1 MTEVELAQELKD
13 AIIDE
18 LYWKRDFRSLAS
30 CALAHNS
37 FRTTSQ
43 KYLFRHIRLGSG
55 PSARCF
61 HARLQKHGALAEHVE
76 SLLFDEGPCFDE
88 EYYEHHEAEWTS
100 YLWIRKERAVLADIL
115 DLLPTVRTLFIQS
128 WDDSCA
134 VGVNDA
140 PLLDALERATRR
152 CLYTLGWYGSGG
164 IHDQILG
171 DERCQ
176 VRDLRMIQTRAGFY
190 SRDRTPKAPL
200 KSLVLS
206 GIHYVPAEVPRRYV
220 SHLSQ
225 GHPLDVRG
233 LEILRVDSRVVRKE
247 RHDIVIIL
255 RQCQSTLRS
264 LDIYGPDLVGNIWL
278 DLNRLEQLRLLS
290 IRGSSK
296 DRYAWN
302 IIIDDVTRILSTAVC
317 VEHLAIEIYLSSPL
331 DDAEDR
337 WWNELS
343 RALTNCRLGRT
354 LKTVTLHLRRPKK
367 HWVNKVAPELPDAA
381 FIRGKMPALASRV
394 ELNVERSPVRDPFSR
409 SLVPLE
415 LLEDGQ

>member
-1 MTEVELAQELKD
+1 MAAVELAQELKD

-18 LYWKRDFRSLAS
+18 LYSKRDFRSLAS
-30 CALAHNS
+30 CALAHSS

-55 PSARCF
+55 PTV
-61 HARLQKHGALAEHVE
+61 LAE
-76 SLLFDEGPCFDE
+76 
-88 EYYEHHEAEWTS
+88 
-100 YLWIRKERAVLADIL
+100 IL
-115 DLLPTVRTLFIQS
+115 DLLPIS
-128 WDDSCA
+128 WNDSCA
-134 VGVNDA
+134 VGINDV
-140 PLLDALERATRR
+140 PLLDALERASRR

-190 SRDRTPKAPL
+190 SQDRTPKVPL

-206 GIHYVPAEVPRRYV
+206 GIHYVPADVPRRYV

-233 LEILRVDSRVVRKE
+233 LEVLM
-247 RHDIVIIL
+247 HDIVMIL
-255 RQCQSTLRS
+255 QKCHNTLRA
-264 LDIYGPDLVGNIWL
+264 LDLYGPDLVGNIWL
-278 DLNRLEQLRLLS
+278 DLNRLEKLRLLS

-296 DRYAWN
+296 DKYAWEL
-302 IIIDDVTRILSTAVC
+302 IIYDVTRVLATAVC
-317 VEHLAIEIYLSSPL
+317 VEHLAIEIYLVSPV

-343 RALTNCRLGRT
+343 RTLINYNLQLGRT
-354 LKTVTLHLRRPKK
+354 LKSVTLHLRRPKK
-367 HWVNKVAPELPDAA
+367 HWINKVVSELPDTA
-381 FIRGKMPALASRV
+381 FVRGKMPALASRV
-394 ELNVERSPVRDPFSR
+394 ALNVERDPVRDSFSR

>member
-1 MTEVELAQELKD
+1 MTEVELSQELKD
-13 AIIDE
+13 AIVDQ
-18 LYWKRDFRSLAS
+18 LYRKRDFRSLAS
-30 CALAHNS
+30 CALAHSS

-61 HARLQKHGALAEHVE
+61 HARLQEHGALAEHVE
-76 SLLFDEGPCFDE
+76 YLLLDEGPCFDE
-88 EYYEHHEAEWTS
+88 EYYEYHEAEWTS
-100 YLWIRKERAVLADIL
+100 YLWISKERAVLAKIL
-115 DLLPTVRTLFIQS
+115 DLLPFVRTLFIQS
-128 WDDSCA
+128 RDDSCA

-140 PLLDALERATRR
+140 PLLDALERASRR
-152 CLYTLGWYGSGG
+152 CLYTLGMAPAGYT
-164 IHDQILG
+164 
-171 DERCQ
+171 
-176 VRDLRMIQTRAGFY
+176 TRSWAT
-190 SRDRTPKAPL
+190 SVVKTPKVPL

-206 GIHYVPAEVPRRYV
+206 GIHCVPAEVPRRYV
-220 SHLSQ
+220 SHMSQ
-225 GHPLDVRG
+225 GHPLD
-233 LEILRVDSRVVRKE
+233 
-247 RHDIVIIL
+247 
-255 RQCQSTLRS
+255 CQSTLRA
-264 LDIYGPDLVGNIWL
+264 LDLYGPDLVGNIWL

-302 IIIDDVTRILSTAVC
+302 IIIDDITRVLTTTVC
-317 VEHLAIEIYLSSPL
+317 VEHLAIEIYLISPL

-367 HWVNKVAPELPDAA
+367 HWVNKVAPKLPDTE
-381 FIRGKMPALASRV
+381 FVRGKMPALASRV
-394 ELNVERSPVRDPFSR
+394 VLNVERSPVRDPFSR